1 MTEGWDALEEDP
13 RQKVRDAWPGAVLLD
28 EEIIYYAEHH
38 DLIKPFTRVNLKP
51 ARYQLTLGGEAKVG
65 GKVCKIDKD
74 HPLVIPPH
82 QVAIVRSEEI
92 IRMPRF
98 LIGRWNLTVDRVY
111 EGLLWTGALQV
122 DPGWVGYLPCP
133 LYNLSNQEI
142 RIEAG
147 ERAFSIDFVR
157 TTRFR
162 PGVNRRYTDTIRQPT
177 RVNPP
182 INSYD
187 THNLHSGPYEALDQL
202 KGLNRFR
209 DLGVAAIALMF
220 AILGIMVA
228 ALAVIATGPVTTAD
242 GPLEI
247 NPMVLLAL
255 SAAALGS
262 SLLTWLIMLCCW
274 LKRRI

>member
-1 MTEGWDALEEDP
+1 MDT
-13 RQKVRDAWPGAVLLD
+13 WPGAVLLD
-28 EEIIYYAEHH
+28 EEIRYYAEHH
-38 DLIKPFTRVNLKP
+38 DLIKPFTRKNLKP
-51 ARYQLTLGGEAKVG
+51 ARYQLTLGPEAKVG

-82 QVAIVRSEEI
+82 QVAIVRSKEKMRI
-92 IRMPRF
+92 PRF

-142 RIEAG
+142 RIEA
-147 ERAFSIDFVR
+147 EARLFSIDFVR
-157 TTRFR
+157 TTRFC
-162 PGVNRRYTDTIRQPT
+162 PGVNRRYEKTIRQPT
-177 RVNPP
+177 RVNPHL
-182 INSYD
+182 NWYD

-209 DLGVAAIALMF
+209 DLGVAAIGLMF

-247 NPMVLLAL
+247 SPKFLLAL

-262 SLLTWLIMLCCW
+262 SLLPWLIMFCWW
-274 LKRRI
+274 LKRRMLKPGMLKPWI